1 MEDLNTIIRH
11 QGHINIIINIAI
23 AMRLINDKTII
34 PIIHIHMALYS
45 KCSSNMIIYL
55 IPMSVYYRNEST
67 LTF

>member
-34 PIIHIHMALYS
+34 PIIHIKWHR
-45 KCSSNMIIYL
+45 IQ
-55 IPMSVYYRNEST
+55 SV
-67 LTF
+67 LWK